1 MKIKDLILGV
11 CRVEITAA
19 TPAVVLDLLMS
30 ARIVYRDLEAEA
42 AENEHERGSPAAASL
57 VRLFCSLPA
66 ARRLARVSADAGIPC
81 RYIVEGGFPAAAA
94 AAKGRPAMM
103 LGALMAIL
111 LLWLGESVIWGVRVV
126 GADDVISATEVRE
139 LFAKAGVYPGA
150 AIAGIRGDH
159 AAAHVVAGSDRLAW
173 AAVNI
178 RGTTAVIEVRSQ
190 VSPSKE
196 DDPYAACDGVN
207 LVAARDGLVVELEV
221 IAGKPVVRR
230 GSTVRAGELLVS
242 GIIDSTRIGF
252 RLTRSE
258 GIVRA
263 ETQRTVTARVPYKY
277 QKRVY
282 SDECER
288 DLWLVFFSKRI
299 DLLSGYGSVS
309 GEYNSVESLSL
320 IALPGRGK
328 LLPVGLGS
336 RSRRGYYY
344 VEAERTPAEA
354 ARLCEVELSRRI
366 AAELGEGDY
375 IVRRTTR
382 TRDVGDGIL
391 MECELVLAENIAKR
405 QGFYLGAGDNA
416 AESKQ

>member
-1 MKIKDLILGV
+1 MKIKDLILGI

-19 TPAVVLDLLMS
+19 APAEVLNLLL
-30 ARIVYRDLEAEA
+30 AHRIVYRDLEV
-42 AENEHERGSPAAASL
+42 AENENEDGSPAAACL

-66 ARRLARVSADAGIPC
+66 ARRLARISADAGMHC
-81 RYIVEGGFPAAAA
+81 RYIIVGGLPAYAA
-94 AAKGRPAMM
+94 AAKRRPAMV
-103 LGALMAIL
+103 LGALAAML

-126 GADDVISATEVRE
+126 GADDVISATEVRV
-139 LFAKAGVYPGA
+139 LFAEAGVYPGA
-150 AIAGIRGDH
+150 VIAGIRGDY
-159 AAAHVVAGSDRLAW
+159 AAARVVSHSDRLAW

-190 VSPSKE
+190 VTPQKE
-196 DDPYAACDGVN
+196 DDPYAAFDGVN

-242 GIIDSTRIGF
+242 GVIDSTRIGF
-252 RLTRSE
+252 RLTRSD

-277 QKRVY
+277 QKRVC

-288 DLWLVFFSKRI
+288 DLWLVFFSKKI

-354 ARLCEVELSRRI
+354 ERLCEVELSRRI

-382 TRDVGDGIL
+382 TRDTGDGIL
-391 MECELVLAENIAKR
+391 MECELVVAENIAKR
-405 QGFYLGAGDNA
+405 QGFYLGTGDNA

>member
-1 MKIKDLILGV
+1 MKIKDLILGI

-19 TPAVVLDLLMS
+19 APAEVLNLLL
-30 ARIVYRDLEAEA
+30 AHRIVYRDLEA
-42 AENEHERGSPAAASL
+42 AENENEDCSPAAACL

-66 ARRLARVSADAGIPC
+66 ARRLERISADAGIHC
-81 RYIVEGGFPAAAA
+81 RYIIVDGLPAAAA
-94 AAKGRPAMM
+94 AAKRRPAMV
-103 LGALMAIL
+103 LGALAAIL

-139 LFAKAGVYPGA
+139 LFAEAGVYPGA
-150 AIAGIRGDH
+150 VIAGIRGDH
-159 AAAHVVAGSDRLAW
+159 AAARVVSDSDRLAW

-190 VSPSKE
+190 VSPPKE
-196 DDPYAACDGVN
+196 DDPYAAFDGVN

-242 GIIDSTRIGF
+242 GVIDSTRIGF
-252 RLTRSE
+252 RLTRSD

-263 ETQRTVTARVPYKY
+263 ETQRTVTAYVPYKY
-277 QKRVY
+277 QKRVC

-288 DLWLVFFSKRI
+288 DLWLVFFSKKI

-354 ARLCEVELSRRI
+354 ERLCEVELSRRI
-366 AAELGEGDY
+366 AAEFGERDY

-382 TRDVGDGIL
+382 TRDTGDGIL
-391 MECELVLAENIAKR
+391 MECELVVAENIAKR
-405 QGFYLGAGDNA
+405 QGFYLGTGDNA